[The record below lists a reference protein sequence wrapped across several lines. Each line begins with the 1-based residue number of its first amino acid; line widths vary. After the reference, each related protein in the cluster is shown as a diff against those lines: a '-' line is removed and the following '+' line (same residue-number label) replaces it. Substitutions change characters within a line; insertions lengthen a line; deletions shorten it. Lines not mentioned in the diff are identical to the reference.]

1 MRIHGAEHVAMENE
15 LLKWFCHNEVNNIPV
30 DGPTVKEGANEIT
43 LKVDTEFKC
52 FTVWLQLFQG
62 AMQYNT

>member
-15 LLKWFCHNEVNNIPV
+15 LLKWFCHNEENNIPV

-52 FTVWLQLFQG
+52 FTV
-62 AMQYNT
+62 